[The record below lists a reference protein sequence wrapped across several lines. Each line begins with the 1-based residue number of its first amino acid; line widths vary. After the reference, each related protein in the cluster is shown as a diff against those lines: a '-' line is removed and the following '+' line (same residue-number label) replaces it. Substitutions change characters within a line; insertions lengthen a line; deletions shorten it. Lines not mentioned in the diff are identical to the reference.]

1 MGFIPDLVA
10 KLAKELKMPYHL
22 RLVSEGGYGVRQE
35 DGTFNGLLGEVISG
49 VGICVLALWRE
60 DKWTRFADIFE
71 FAFLH
76 VNCWIIFIEMPFTIY
91 CKGSI

>member
-49 VGICVLALWRE
+49 VGICVLAL
-60 DKWTRFADIFE
+60 
-71 FAFLH
+71 
-76 VNCWIIFIEMPFTIY
+76 
-91 CKGSI
+91 